1 MSVCF
6 LFSVSLNHFFSA
18 DCNIAISTYSM
29 VSFTGKRSWEA
40 GEVGEKS
47 ETACN
52 ALLYECFFTFPSD
65 VVTESLKEVFVVF
78 QIKPSIVIQLYSLK
92 SL

>member
-1 MSVCF
+1 MKISVSSANQLPALVSFPATRACVF
-6 LFSVSLNHFFSA
+6 FFSVSLNHFFSA

-40 GEVGEKS
+40 GEVGENS

-52 ALLYECFFTFPSD
+52 AFLY
-65 VVTESLKEVFVVF
+65 
-78 QIKPSIVIQLYSLK
+78 
-92 SL
+92 